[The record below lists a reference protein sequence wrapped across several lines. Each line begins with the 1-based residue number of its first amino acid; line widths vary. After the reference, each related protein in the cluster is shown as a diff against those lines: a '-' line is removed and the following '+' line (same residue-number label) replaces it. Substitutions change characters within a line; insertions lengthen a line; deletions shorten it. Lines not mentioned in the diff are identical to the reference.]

1 MQPPHSLQPVDHP
14 PLAQHLALLIEQA
27 DVVMSLRPVD
37 SQEDHLHLLHYRP
50 VHQAEG
56 DLRHP
61 NRPVLEAR
69 HPTSR
74 LDLLAGRGVHSL
86 PLGLQAPWENLECS
100 PPGGSDDLPIIRGR
114 PVIFGNSSLTP
125 WGPGLLRWWR
135 RRWVR
140 RRRLRRN
147 RPRRR
152 GRLGGGPPW

>member
-1 MQPPHSLQPVDHP
+1 MQPPPSLQTVDHP

-37 SQEDHLHLLHYRP
+37 SQEVHLHLLHYRP

-74 LDLLAGRGVHSL
+74 LDLPCRPRGAL
-86 PLGLQAPWENLECS
+86 S
-100 PPGGSDDLPIIRGR
+100 PPRAPSALGKPR
-114 PVIFGNSSLTP
+114 VLTP
-125 WGPGLLRWWR
+125 RW
-135 RRWVR
+135 
-140 RRRLRRN
+140 
-147 RPRRR
+147 
-152 GRLGGGPPW
+152 LG

>member
-1 MQPPHSLQPVDHP
+1 MQPPHSLQTVDHP

-27 DVVMSLRPVD
+27 DVVISLRPVD

-74 LDLLAGRGVHSL
+74 LDLLAGPKGALSPPRAPSA
-86 PLGLQAPWENLECS
+86 LGNLKCS
-100 PPGGSDDLPIIRGR
+100 PPGGSDDLPIIRER
-114 PVIFGNSSLTP
+114 PAL
-125 WGPGLLRWWR
+125 
-135 RRWVR
+135 
-140 RRRLRRN
+140 
-147 RPRRR
+147 
-152 GRLGGGPPW
+152 

>member
-1 MQPPHSLQPVDHP
+1 MQPPHSLQTVDHP

-27 DVVMSLRPVD
+27 DVVRSLRPVD

-74 LDLLAGRGVHSL
+74 LDLLAGRGGHYL

-100 PPGGSDDLPIIRGR
+100 PPGGSDDLPIIRER
-114 PVIFGNSSLTP
+114 PVLLGNLPTGQISIRERTIWSTSGASSA
-125 WGPGLLRWWR
+125 RS
-135 RRWVR
+135 
-140 RRRLRRN
+140 RL
-147 RPRRR
+147 
-152 GRLGGGPPW
+152 